1 MLWSLNLKIAF
12 LLRIITSVGTKFAG
26 AKSREYSGW
35 TRDITS
41 LRIIKISKLCN
52 ECLLCVTERIL
63 FDCEFHELPQST
75 LRMTV
80 NASASKEY
88 INFSFYFDKNF
99 VCEHI
104 LKILLSYLV
113 CTTKLL
119 TSNRYAQN
127 WRLTLINYL
136 FMISKR
142 RTNFA

>member
-1 MLWSLNLKIAF
+1 MSKSENRFSFKNHYKRGNKVCWCKIKRIQWLNKGYNF
-12 LLRIITSVGTKFAG
+12 STNYK
-26 AKSREYSGW
+26 K
-35 TRDITS
+35 
-41 LRIIKISKLCN
+41 KSKLCN
-52 ECLLCVTERIL
+52 ECLLCVTERTL
-63 FDCEFHELPQST
+63 FDRKFHELPQST

-127 WRLTLINYL
+127 
-136 FMISKR
+136 
-142 RTNFA
+142 